1 MSVSAH
7 RGEILHFLGN
17 PEIEGEDAV
26 QYFEDGLLVVEAGR
40 VRYCGPAGEKIEEVS
55 SDCQITEHRNG
66 LILPG
71 FIDTHIHFPQM
82 EVMAAYGTQLLDWL
96 ETHTFPAEAKFSDE
110 AYASEVAR
118 FFLEQL
124 LANGTTSALVFGT
137 VHPQSVE
144 AFFTEAKQKNLRM
157 ICGKV
162 MMDRNAPKELR
173 DTPEQGY
180 QDSRKLIKRWHNKD
194 RLGYAVTPRFAPTS
208 SEAQLKTVQSLIEE
222 FPDVHMHTHLAENRE
237 ECDWVSSLFPES
249 RSYLDVYDRFKL
261 LGKRSVFAHCI
272 HLSETDW
279 RRLGETESSV
289 AHCPMSNLFI
299 GSGLFS
305 YHSTLRANVNVGL
318 GTDVGGGDSL
328 SILRS
333 INEAYKVQQLQGYN
347 LSPFQSLFLAT
358 LGGAQALDLDHVI
371 GNFSIGNE
379 ADFII
384 LDYASTPLINFR
396 IKHCRS
402 IKERLFV
409 LQMLGD
415 DRAVR
420 QTYVL
425 GEPTKPDPIHL

>member
-17 PEIEGEDAV
+17 PEIERAAAIAHF
-26 QYFEDGLLVVEAGR
+26 QDGLLVIEDGVIQ
-40 VRYCGPAGEKIEEVS
+40 YCGPANQRIETLPSE
-55 SDCQITEHRNG
+55 CQIIAHHNA

-71 FIDTHIHFPQM
+71 FVDTHIHFPQV

-110 AYASEVAR
+110 TYASEVAR
-118 FFLEQL
+118 FFLDQL
-124 LANGTTSALVFGT
+124 LANGTTTALVFGT
-137 VHPQSVE
+137 VHPQSVD
-144 AFFTEAKQKNLRM
+144 AFFTEAGKRNLRM

-162 MMDRNAPKELR
+162 MMDRNAPENLR

-180 QDSRKLIKRWHNKD
+180 KDSKNLIERWHNKG

-208 SEAQLKTVQSLIEE
+208 SEAQLETVQNLIEE

-237 ECDWVSSLFPES
+237 ECEWVASLFPDS
-249 RSYLDVYDRFKL
+249 NSYLGVYDQFKL
-261 LGKRSVFAHCI
+261 LGRRSVFAHSI
-272 HLSETDW
+272 HLSDSDW
-279 RRLGETESSV
+279 RRLGETSSCV

-305 YHSTLRANVNVGL
+305 YRSALEAKVHVGL

-333 INEAYKVQQLQGYN
+333 VNEAYKVQQLQGYN
-347 LSPFQSLFLAT
+347 LSPFQSLYLAT
-358 LGGAQALDLDHVI
+358 LGGAETLDLDQKI
-371 GNFSIGNE
+371 GNFTVGKE
-379 ADFII
+379 ADFVV
-384 LDYASTPLINFR
+384 LDYAATPLIDFR

-402 IKERLFV
+402 IAERIFV

-425 GEPTKPDPIHL
+425 GEKSKPE